1 MGHPDFNPP
10 GKPPKLTART
20 STLTSLFFMTLTPYI
35 EPSAEEVDEALSV
48 LGMER
53 GQCVC
58 AYCGDIKSE
67 WDHFRAIVEN
77 RQPTGYITEIHNLV
91 PACGKCNQSRGN
103 KPWRE
108 WMVSAALHSPKS
120 RGKPDIERRTTH
132 LEAYERWSTPI
143 RLDYG
148 ALAGDHQWAQHLK
161 NRDQVIEWLKNAE
174 RLAGAIRSRAAEEA
188 GRQRSITH
196 RRADV
201 DTVVRNEF
209 KAKRSTPSFNN

>member
-58 AYCGDIKSE
+58 AYCGDTKSE

-120 RGKPDIERRTTH
+120 RGKLDIERRMTH

-174 RLAGAIRSRAAEEA
+174 RLAGAIRSKAEEEA
-188 GRQRSITH
+188 RRQRSTNENQE
-196 RRADV
+196 DNN
-201 DTVVRNEF
+201 TVYGTEL
-209 KAKRSTPSFNN
+209 KRT

>member
-10 GKPPKLTART
+10 GKPPKLTGRT
-20 STLTSLFFMTLTPYI
+20 STLTGLFFTTLTPYI
-35 EPSAEEVDEALSV
+35 EPSAEEVDEALAV

-58 AYCGDIKSE
+58 AYCGDTKSE

-103 KPWRE
+103 KPWRA

-120 RGKPDIERRTTH
+120 RGKPDIERRMTH

-143 RLDYG
+143 RLDYC
-148 ALAGDHQWAQHLK
+148 ALAGDDQWSQHLA
-161 NRDQVIEWLKNAE
+161 NRDHVIEWLRNAE
-174 RLAGAIRSRAAEEA
+174 RLAGAIRSTAEEEA
-188 GRQRSITH
+188 RRQRSRTH

-209 KAKRSTPSFNN
+209 KAK